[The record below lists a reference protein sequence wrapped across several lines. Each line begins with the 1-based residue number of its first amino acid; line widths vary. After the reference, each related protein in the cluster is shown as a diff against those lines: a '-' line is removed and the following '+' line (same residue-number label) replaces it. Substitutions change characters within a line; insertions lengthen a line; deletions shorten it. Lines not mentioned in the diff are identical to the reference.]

1 MPNVSD
7 IMSIDVQAIDPAQT
21 LRAAAEMMQALEIGA
36 LPVCEGAN
44 LVGMITDRDI
54 TVRCVALGL
63 DVDTAVVRDVMSTDV
78 QFCTEEQDTQEV
90 MRVMGDKQVRR
101 LPVVDLDRK
110 LIGIVSLGD
119 LALRQPGQIDE
130 TIREISAP
138 SVEDPS

>member
-7 IMSIDVQAIDPAQT
+7 IMSNEVRSIEPKQT
-21 LRAAAEMMQALEIGA
+21 LRAAAELMQTLEVGA

-63 DVDTAVVRDVMSTDV
+63 DVDSAVVGDVMSTDV

-101 LPVVDLDRK
+101 LPVVDVDRK
-110 LIGIVSLGD
+110 LVGIVSVSD

-130 TIREISAP
+130 TIREISAQTT
-138 SVEDPS
+138 EDPS

>member
-7 IMSIDVQAIDPAQT
+7 IMSIDVQSIEPTQT
-21 LRAAAEMMQALEIGA
+21 LRAAAELMQTLEVGA

-63 DVDTAVVRDVMSTDV
+63 DVDSAIVGDVMSTDV

-110 LIGIVSLGD
+110 LIGIVSVGD

-138 SVEDPS
+138 SAEDPS